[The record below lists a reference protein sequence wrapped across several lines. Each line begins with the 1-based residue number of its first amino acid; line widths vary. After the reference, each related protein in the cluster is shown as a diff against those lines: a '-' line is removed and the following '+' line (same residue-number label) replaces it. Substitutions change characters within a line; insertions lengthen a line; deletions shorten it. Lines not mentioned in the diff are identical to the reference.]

1 MELGPALGPRYPL
14 LTDVQ
19 IVRLLC
25 EGCPFPRPHPDAL
38 ATYLSEIELDVHD
51 PAAQMRAI
59 LCADIFHEWRA
70 GSYVW
75 RERAGL
81 PLGAQP
87 GLGCRLAHC
96 RATMGRLIAGLNVHM
111 FPQGPGPREAIVYAD
126 DAVPADGF
134 TPPASATAPFGTAPE
149 PASTAGDG
157 GPAPARVRPG
167 PQPATAGPTI
177 CAPAA
182 ARVPPPACPI
192 LPVAPP
198 GRPGAAGWP
207 PVFSPLTRT
216 GPRRGCAG
224 APAHGPAPVAV
235 FDGSRLCLPETGPFP
250 PYTPRGTAT
259 PAVRLVQRSSVRSAL
274 QPAKST
280 S

>member
-1 MELGPALGPRYPL
+1 MKQYRPSSTIRPRSYPAASAAGSPTAAPRWAGSSRASTSTCFLKGRGPARRSSTLMTLSQPMASRRPLRPRRRSAPPPS
-14 LTDVQ
+14 
-19 IVRLLC
+19 R
-25 EGCPFPRPHPDAL
+25 PRRP
-38 ATYLSEIELDVHD
+38 AT
-51 PAAQMRAI
+51 
-59 LCADIFHEWRA
+59 
-70 GSYVW
+70 
-75 RERAGL
+75 
-81 PLGAQP
+81 
-87 GLGCRLAHC
+87 
-96 RATMGRLIAGLNVHM
+96 
-111 FPQGPGPREAIVYAD
+111 
-126 DAVPADGF
+126 
-134 TPPASATAPFGTAPE
+134 
-149 PASTAGDG
+149 G

-167 PQPATAGPTI
+167 PQPATAGSAL

-182 ARVPPPACPI
+182 ARVPPHPPACPI

-207 PVFSPLTRT
+207 PVFSPLTWT